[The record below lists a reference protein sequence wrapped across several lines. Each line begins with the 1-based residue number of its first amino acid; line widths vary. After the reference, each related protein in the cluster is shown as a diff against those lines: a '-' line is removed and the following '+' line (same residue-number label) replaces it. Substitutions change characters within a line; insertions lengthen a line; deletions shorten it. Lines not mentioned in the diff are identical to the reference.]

1 MKLDL
6 SWSSSSPMP
15 LPSVT
20 PLHVDAFTFPPA
32 VESPA
37 SHKRLFLGGAGK
49 FVIVTVIGVY
59 LEAMALPSISAKWK
73 GKNAKE
79 LTESVPFFSQLVTG
93 EFEKLARVTMKK
105 RLTGIRYSEKVVE
118 YCEEIMK
125 ASGKYT
131 RSEAKAI
138 DQFLMVFKN
147 QDFPPGSSIIFAICP
162 KGSLTIAFSKEE
174 RVPKTGKAVIKNKL
188 LGEAVLESMIGK
200 NGVSPATRKSL
211 AERLSKLMNKK
222 DPYNEANVNT
232 PSSTRRVT
240 RSQTRS
246 AINNLLSSKKA
257 DDWSDKCQSK
267 SVQRNGAKDRS
278 ALFDITNDS
287 PIVGLAMQTPSSG
300 VVGKRNMSRIN
311 NTPGSGEAL
320 LRGQVKNLLQK
331 VEEEADLTKIS
342 LESRPFIH
350 LVTSPMGLLA
360 PTPANTPQVLGFSD
374 EVQVV
379 ITSPV
384 VAGQFRA
391 PSQVVESN
399 MFDEKEESLEL
410 EKSPSIT
417 RSLLLDFSDKS
428 ELWESSDCSSVV
440 TQNPEDDNS
449 SVWSMQA
456 NASAKDEEYDD
467 EEEEAYSY
475 GEEYD
480 EEYYDEEEEEDE
492 GGIVDG
498 LCEGIRKMSVET
510 DFAGNTLD
518 LCMTVKMKRLW
529 RPKINLQECCV

>member
-1 MKLDL
+1 M
-6 SWSSSSPMP
+6 
-15 LPSVT
+15 
-20 PLHVDAFTFPPA
+20 
-32 VESPA
+32 E
-37 SHKRLFLGGAGK
+37 
-49 FVIVTVIGVY
+49 
-59 LEAMALPSISAKWK
+59 
-73 GKNAKE
+73 
-79 LTESVPFFSQLVTG
+79 
-93 EFEKLARVTMKK
+93 
-105 RLTGIRYSEKVVE
+105 
-118 YCEEIMK
+118 
-125 ASGKYT
+125 
-131 RSEAKAI
+131 
-138 DQFLMVFKN
+138 
-147 QDFPPGSSIIFAICP
+147 
-162 KGSLTIAFSKEE
+162 
-174 RVPKTGKAVIKNKL
+174 
-188 LGEAVLESMIGK
+188 
-200 NGVSPATRKSL
+200 
-211 AERLSKLMNKK
+211 
-222 DPYNEANVNT
+222 T

-240 RSQTRS
+240 RSQTRC

-320 LRGQVKNLLQK
+320 LRGQVKTLLQK

-480 EEYYDEEEEEDE
+480 EEYYDEEEEEEE

-510 DFAGNTLD
+510 DFAGKHTRFVYDTQHTKQKLFGV
-518 LCMTVKMKRLW
+518 LLLRVYLSYLKQQQQQLEQKRHRW
-529 RPKINLQECCV
+529 RLKLRISGFF